1 MKKYARPVSEVM
13 NLGLKGEML
22 QVAINDTSDY
32 AVHYQN
38 SADQIDGGDALVK
51 EERGSWDTGGLWD

>member
-13 NLGLKGEML
+13 NLGLKGEVL
-22 QVAINDTSDY
+22 DGGISVLSTNAEVQTTK
-32 AVHYQN
+32 
-38 SADQIDGGDALVK
+38 IDGGDALVK

>member
-13 NLGLKGEML
+13 NLGLKGENIA
-22 QVAINDTSDY
+22 QISIPISDTN
-32 AVHYQN
+32 AEVQTTK
-38 SADQIDGGDALVK
+38 IDGGDALVK

>member
-13 NLGLKGEML
+13 NLGLKGERL
-22 QVAINDTSDY
+22 CDVNVSTST
-32 AVHYQN
+32 AV
-38 SADQIDGGDALVK
+38 SLPDDGKIDGGDAYVK

>member
-22 QVAINDTSDY
+22 QVAIAGASDN
-32 AVHYQN
+32 AIQLD
-38 SADQIDGGDALVK
+38 SDKKIDGGDAYVK